1 MVETSVGAAVGLRER
16 KKRRTRA
23 TLIDAAVQLC
33 LDQGYDNTTV
43 EQIAAVAEVSP
54 RTFSRYFPT
63 KDAVV
68 LTLLEELVVHV
79 ADELDTIPYDVP
91 VFEAFRRAHV
101 NVLGAV
107 SSGGVPGLT
116 SERIVL
122 MLRIVNSTP
131 ALRAAATEFKPR
143 ATLEALADRLGVDVD
158 DRRVELVTAVWGA
171 VIVTACGDLVDDRDG
186 LELGPDLMVQRISE
200 AFQQFAELTAGLT

>member
-1 MVETSVGAAVGLRER
+1 VVETSVGAAVGLRER

-33 LDQGYDNTTV
+33 LDQGYENTTV

-68 LTLLEELVVHV
+68 LTLLEELVVQV
-79 ADELDTIPYDVP
+79 GDELATIPYDVP

-116 SERIVL
+116 TERIVL